1 MVHWSFKIVNA
12 SEIISQYVL
21 TRPIYKKY
29 SKKKKKGKKCIFN
42 HFNNSI
48 IVYLKKN
55 IAVFH
60 AITENLH
67 NRLILKKNCF
77 LIINYLGK

>member
-1 MVHWSFKIVNA
+1 MVHWSYKIVNA

-29 SKKKKKGKKCIFN
+29 SKKKKVKSAFLII
-42 HFNNSI
+42 SI
-48 IVYLKKN
+48 TQSLFIKKN

-67 NRLILKKNCF
+67 NRLIL
-77 LIINYLGK
+77 

>member
-1 MVHWSFKIVNA
+1 MVHWSYEIVNA

-29 SKKKKKGKKCIFN
+29 SKKKKVKSAFLII
-42 HFNNSI
+42 SI
-48 IVYLKKN
+48 TQSLFILKKK

-67 NRLILKKNCF
+67 NRLIL
-77 LIINYLGK
+77 

>member
-1 MVHWSFKIVNA
+1 MVHWSYEIVNA

-29 SKKKKKGKKCIFN
+29 SNKKVKSAFLIISITQSLFILKKK
-42 HFNNSI
+42 
-48 IVYLKKN
+48 

-67 NRLILKKNCF
+67 NRLIL
-77 LIINYLGK
+77 